1 MARECPSPYVNLQP
15 GNQSFTCYECQGFG
29 HAQSA
34 AVSSTRNFFSRTQPT
49 TQVNQI
55 TDNFQPLNPP
65 LPAQPGNSQHSNHL
79 SFAIN
84 GNLDLTAVSVTIAG
98 ENIPMVL
105 DSGSSVSLID
115 HEFYLYLKCC
125 HMILEE
131 TQQPTL
137 TLRTANGNAIAV
149 TNEVLVPMTLAPD
162 CNISIR
168 FKVAKHIST
177 RLLAGV
183 GTMTRMGA
191 VLNFSRRSVYFE
203 ALHLNVP
210 WCKPHTQPADS
221 IYCLQIT
228 KHLSMPRRSAMFID
242 VDHNLPPSSCP
253 SNREAYVTKSTT
265 SDLPQAFHLTPGI
278 ATLHDLHN
286 HSTPFIV
293 VNTSDEP
300 LSLPP
305 KITVAHLEVLDGTN
319 VTISNFSDA
328 RDDVIPQAQ
337 HVVPPAPIPTDTSTA
352 MHSPVANSQEPTPPP
367 LLSNWQ
373 PLFDDLEIDANPHL
387 TESQKAEL
395 KNLVI
400 EYSDIFQPSTAGLQQ
415 MITSTII
422 LTQETPSPAIR
433 LHTASAPPK
442 DK

>member
-1 MARECPSPYVNLQP
+1 
-15 GNQSFTCYECQGFG
+15 
-29 HAQSA
+29 
-34 AVSSTRNFFSRTQPT
+34 
-49 TQVNQI
+49 
-55 TDNFQPLNPP
+55 
-65 LPAQPGNSQHSNHL
+65 
-79 SFAIN
+79 
-84 GNLDLTAVSVTIAG
+84 
-98 ENIPMVL
+98 
-105 DSGSSVSLID
+105 
-115 HEFYLYLKCC
+115 
-125 HMILEE
+125 MILEE

-137 TLRTANGNAIAV
+137 TLRTANGSAIEV
-149 TNEVLVPMTLAPD
+149 TNDVLVPMTLAPD

-168 FKVAKHIST
+168 FKVAKHLST

-191 VLNFSRRSVYFE
+191 VLNFSCRSVYFE
-203 ALHLNVP
+203 ALHLNIP
-210 WCKPHTQPADS
+210 WCKPHPQPADS

-228 KHLSMPRRSAMFID
+228 KHLSMPPRSATFIE
-242 VDHNLPPSSCP
+242 VDHNLSLSSCP

-293 VNTSDEP
+293 VSTSDEP

-305 KITVAHLEVLDGTN
+305 KTTVSHLEVLDGTN

-328 RDDVIPQAQ
+328 RDDVISQAQ
-337 HVVPPAPIPTDTSTA
+337 HVAPPAPIPPTDTSTA
-352 MHSPVANSQEPTPPP
+352 MYSPVANSQEPTPPP
-367 LLSNWQ
+367 PLLSNWL

-400 EYSDIFQPSTAGLQQ
+400 EYSDTFQPSTASLQQ
-415 MITSTII
+415 ITSTII
-422 LTQETPSPAIR
+422 LTQATPSPAIR
-433 LHTASAPPK
+433 LHTASALPK

>member
-1 MARECPSPYVNLQP
+1 
-15 GNQSFTCYECQGFG
+15 
-29 HAQSA
+29 
-34 AVSSTRNFFSRTQPT
+34 
-49 TQVNQI
+49 
-55 TDNFQPLNPP
+55 
-65 LPAQPGNSQHSNHL
+65 
-79 SFAIN
+79 
-84 GNLDLTAVSVTIAG
+84 
-98 ENIPMVL
+98 
-105 DSGSSVSLID
+105 
-115 HEFYLYLKCC
+115 
-125 HMILEE
+125 MILEE

-137 TLRTANGNAIAV
+137 TLRTANGSAIEV
-149 TNEVLVPMTLAPD
+149 TNEALVPMTLAPD

-168 FKVAKHIST
+168 FKVAKHLST

-183 GTMTRMGA
+183 GTMTRMRA
-191 VLNFSRRSVYFE
+191 VLNFSRRSIYFE
-203 ALHLNVP
+203 ALHINAP

-228 KHLSMPRRSAMFID
+228 KHLSMAPRSAMFID
-242 VDHNLPPSSCP
+242 IEHNLPPSSSP

-305 KITVAHLEVLDGTN
+305 KTTVAHLEVLDGTN

-337 HVVPPAPIPTDTSTA
+337 HVASPAPIRPTDTSTA

-373 PLFDDLEIDANPHL
+373 PLFDDLEIDANL
-387 TESQKAEL
+387 TLPNL
-395 KNLVI
+395 KKLN
-400 EYSDIFQPSTAGLQQ
+400 
-415 MITSTII
+415 
-422 LTQETPSPAIR
+422 
-433 LHTASAPPK
+433 
-442 DK
+442 

>member
-1 MARECPSPYVNLQP
+1 MARECPSPYVNLQT
-15 GNQSFTCYECQGFG
+15 GNQSFTCYECQGFDHYG
-29 HAQSA
+29 RNCPSPRKRLNPAPPYSINSPTMRYGQSA

-55 TDNFQPLNPP
+55 TDNFQPPNPP
-65 LPAQPGNSQHSNHL
+65 LPAQPDNSQHSNHL

-84 GNLDLTAVSVTIAG
+84 GNLDLTAVSVTIAA
-98 ENIPMVL
+98 EIIPMVL

-115 HEFYLYLKCC
+115 HEFYLSLKSC

-137 TLRTANGNAIAV
+137 TLRTANGSAIEV
-149 TNEVLVPMTLAPD
+149 TNEVLVPLTLAPD

-168 FKVAKHIST
+168 FKVAKHLST
-177 RLLAGV
+177 RLLARV

-203 ALHLNVP
+203 ALNLNVP
-210 WCKPHTQPADS
+210 WCKPQTQPADS
-221 IYCLQIT
+221 IYCLRIT
-228 KHLSMPRRSAMFID
+228 KHLSMPPRSAMFID
-242 VDHNLPPSSCP
+242 VDHNLPPSPCR

-265 SDLPQAFHLTPGI
+265 NDLPQAFHLTPGI

-305 KITVAHLEVLDGTN
+305 KTTVAH
-319 VTISNFSDA
+319 SKFSTG
-328 RDDVIPQAQ
+328 P
-337 HVVPPAPIPTDTSTA
+337 
-352 MHSPVANSQEPTPPP
+352 M
-367 LLSNWQ
+367 
-373 PLFDDLEIDANPHL
+373 
-387 TESQKAEL
+387 
-395 KNLVI
+395 
-400 EYSDIFQPSTAGLQQ
+400 
-415 MITSTII
+415 
-422 LTQETPSPAIR
+422 
-433 LHTASAPPK
+433 
-442 DK
+442 

>member
-1 MARECPSPYVNLQP
+1 M
-15 GNQSFTCYECQGFG
+15 
-29 HAQSA
+29 
-34 AVSSTRNFFSRTQPT
+34 
-49 TQVNQI
+49 
-55 TDNFQPLNPP
+55 
-65 LPAQPGNSQHSNHL
+65 

-84 GNLDLTAVSVTIAG
+84 GNSDLTAVSVTIAG

-115 HEFYLYLKCC
+115 HEFYLSLKSC

-137 TLRTANGNAIAV
+137 TLRTANESAIEV
-149 TNEVLVPMTLAPD
+149 TNEVLVPMTLSPD

-168 FKVAKHIST
+168 FKVAKHLST
-177 RLLAGV
+177 RLLPGV

-210 WCKPHTQPADS
+210 WCKPQPQPADS

-228 KHLSMPRRSAMFID
+228 KHLSMPLRSATFIEI
-242 VDHNLPPSSCP
+242 DHKLSPSPFP

-265 SDLPQAFHLTPGI
+265 NDLPQALHLTPGI

-286 HSTPFIV
+286 HSTPFTV
-293 VNTSDEP
+293 VNISDEP

-305 KITVAHLEVLDGTN
+305 KTTVAHLEVLDGTN

-328 RDDVIPQAQ
+328 RDDVIPQDQ
-337 HVVPPAPIPTDTSTA
+337 HVAPPAPIP
-352 MHSPVANSQEPTPPP
+352 
-367 LLSNWQ
+367 
-373 PLFDDLEIDANPHL
+373 PH
-387 TESQKAEL
+387 
-395 KNLVI
+395 
-400 EYSDIFQPSTAGLQQ
+400 
-415 MITSTII
+415 
-422 LTQETPSPAIR
+422 
-433 LHTASAPPK
+433 
-442 DK
+442 